1 MLHKGNRWFAYPFD
15 RPVHRFGIAPD
26 DRRLGSGSNFGFNL
40 LTILV
45 MVTSNEKAIGTTGQG
60 AIAIDEASALF
71 D

>member
-1 MLHKGNRWFAYPFD
+1 MLHKGNRCSAYLFD
-15 RPVHRFGIAPD
+15 RPANRFCIAPD
-26 DRRLGSGSNFGFNL
+26 DCGLGSGGNFGCNL

-45 MVTSNEKAIGTTGQG
+45 MVTGNEKAIGATGQR